1 MRRNKSL
8 ATECRWRTLNNGTR
22 RVKIEN
28 SNNPN
33 TVSAERMRVKRHT
46 ILFIFLGAIAAAG
59 LVGLQACG
67 SGAGSTTGA
76 TVTSVNLT
84 LASSNVAIN
93 TSTNVTAQVN
103 TSNNSVITS
112 TSVTWKVNGVAG
124 GNSTVGTIVPS
135 TTNLQVGIYT
145 APAVV
150 PDQNNGQVNITATAP
165 QDPSNST
172 DTAVVTS
179 NTVVITITAGQ
190 GLLVNPAGQSVPAGG
205 SFQFSATLNS
215 LPDPNAKWS
224 LISAN
229 GGDLGSI
236 DADSG
241 LYTAPLSPPPGQMV
255 TITAKDNGI
264 SATAVATI
272 VYSDASLKG
281 PFAFAYSGGTGA
293 NFVAVAGSFIADGQ
307 GGITSGVED
316 VENFSTGISTQVP
329 IQNGSYLVA
338 PDGRTQVTLNPGGQA
353 ASTLQFA
360 LMSTQH
366 ALMIRFD
373 QNAVASGT
381 VDQQDLNALTNS
393 DSVITGP
400 YVFGVAGEDLSKNT
414 MGAAGKFSAS
424 GTGTIPAT
432 NTIFDVNDG
441 GTVTTP
447 TSVPTSST
455 SLTGVYGFDP
465 AFPGTGRGTVTL
477 TLTAHTSTNNSNSN
491 EVLAFAF
498 YVVDS
503 SHLHLVEIDHNA
515 LLAGDLFGAP
525 GGNSFTAA
533 SLAAGNYALTS
544 SGSSSSGAYAAGGV
558 FASDGAGNV
567 TGGALDTNNA
577 GTVGPT
583 TTIGS
588 CAYSVDATTG
598 RVDLKLFNGAGACPG
613 GASAS
618 TSEFSVY
625 QTAQASAVMLEI
637 DANAITSGL
646 AYKQAASPAA
656 LKGSFATSIAGQ
668 GTAQNVAGAI
678 PQDAVGQLTLAG
690 AAISSGTIDINNFN
704 AVFRGDPV
712 STGSTIAAPDAN
724 GRAAAVL
731 KATNPTVTFTL
742 MYYLIDANRA
752 LMVDLDKTR
761 VGTGMIARQF

>member
-1 MRRNKSL
+1 
-8 ATECRWRTLNNGTR
+8 
-22 RVKIEN
+22 
-28 SNNPN
+28 
-33 TVSAERMRVKRHT
+33 MRVKAHT
-46 ILFIFLGAIAAAG
+46 FLFVFVAAIAAAG

-67 SGAGSTTGA
+67 SGAGSTTNA
-76 TVTSVNLT
+76 TVKSVTLT
-84 LASSNVAIN
+84 IASASVPIN

-103 TSNNSVITS
+103 TSSNTVITS
-112 TSVTWKVNGVAG
+112 TAVTWKVNGVTG

-172 DTAVVTS
+172 DTTVVTS
-179 NTVVITITAGQ
+179 NTVVATITAGQ

-215 LPDPNAKWS
+215 VPDPNAKWTVMS
-224 LISAN
+224 KN
-229 GGDLGSI
+229 GGDVGTI
-236 DADSG
+236 DMDSG
-241 LYTAPLSPPPGQMV
+241 LYTAPLAPPPGQMV
-255 TITAKDNGI
+255 TITAKDGLI
-264 SATAVATI
+264 TATAVATI

-293 NFVAVAGSFIADGQ
+293 NFVAVAGSFVADGQ

-316 VENFSTGISTQVP
+316 IENFSTGISTQVP
-329 IQNGSYLVA
+329 IQNGSYLVGL
-338 PDGRTQVTLNPGGQA
+338 DGRTQVSLNTGGQA
-353 ASTLQFA
+353 GSTLQFA

-373 QNAVASGT
+373 RNAVASGT

-393 DSVITGP
+393 DSVISGP
-400 YVFGVAGEDLSKNT
+400 YVFGVAGEDLNKNT
-414 MGAAGKFSAS
+414 MGAAGKFNAS

-432 NTIFDVNDG
+432 NAIFDVNDG

-447 TSVPTSST
+447 TSVPTSSV
-455 SLTGVYGFDP
+455 SLTGLYGFDA

-477 TLTAHTSTNNSNSN
+477 TLTTHTSTNNSNAQQQ
-491 EVLAFAF
+491 LKFAF

-503 SHLHLVEIDHNA
+503 THLRLVEIDHNA
-515 LLAGDLFGAP
+515 LLAGDVFGAP
-525 GGNSFTAA
+525 AGNSFTAA

-544 SGSSSSGAYAAGGV
+544 SGSSSMGAYAAGGV

-577 GTVGPT
+577 GTVGAT

-613 GASAS
+613 GANAS
-618 TSEFSVY
+618 TSEFSMY
-625 QTAQASAVMLEI
+625 QTTQGSAVILEI

-646 AYKQAASPAA
+646 AYQQAASSAA
-656 LKGSFATSIAGQ
+656 LTGSFATSIAGQ
-668 GTAQNVAGAI
+668 GTAQNIAGAI
-678 PQDAVGQLTLAG
+678 PQDAVGQLALAG
-690 AAISSGTIDINNFN
+690 TAVTSGTIDINNFN

-712 STGSTIAAPDAN
+712 STTSTIAAPDTN
-724 GRAAAVL
+724 GRAAATL

-742 MYYLIDANRA
+742 MYYVIDANRA

-761 VGTGMIARQF
+761 VGTGVIARQF